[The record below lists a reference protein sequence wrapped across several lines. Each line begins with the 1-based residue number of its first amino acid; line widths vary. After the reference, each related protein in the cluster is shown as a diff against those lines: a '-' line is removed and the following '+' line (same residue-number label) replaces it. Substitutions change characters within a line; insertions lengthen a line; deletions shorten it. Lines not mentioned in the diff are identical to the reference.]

1 MKESKHVYNK
11 NSINIKFLR
20 IQLYFDFE
28 LQSTQNII
36 RDYSFISE
44 STAEA
49 VLLERRV
56 GNRLTYI

>member
-28 LQSTQNII
+28 LQPTQNII